1 MLMEK
6 LFLGNHPKDGR
17 QLELAGQQ
25 VGGQPSYG
33 SLTAQGF
40 LSAAGWR
47 PELLEQLFF
56 WVDLPLKGRP
66 LKKVDC

>member
-1 MLMEK
+1 VLLEK
-6 LFLGNHPKDGR
+6 LFLGHHPKDGR

-33 SLTAQGF
+33 PRDSCQQQAGGQSFWSSF
-40 LSAAGWR
+40 L
-47 PELLEQLFF
+47 F

-66 LKKVDC
+66 LNKVDC